1 MDDQTLDEVG
11 AAALN
16 SIFEG
21 GYETDP
27 FFAQDAGAAVSEGD
41 NSQPRGDDGR
51 FIAKEEVPSEE
62 PVTEEAPVVEEEAPA
77 AEPVAEAEEVAV
89 EEEAPADE
97 PLYLDLDE
105 ETLELLDSKYGG
117 DIAKALTSLRESER
131 VIGRQGNELGELRQ
145 LKEQLDSLQNLITLQ
160 QQGQGIDWDEII
172 EEDPQQ
178 AVMMAA
184 QYQNP
189 QAFEQAIE
197 AWAQVEPI
205 KAFTFLQ
212 DVTNQT
218 QTVAPEAPVSL
229 ESEIDNLKGR
239 YPDLQQRL
247 PAIQQAA
254 AERPMIA
261 AALNG
266 PDPRARVQALEDL
279 YHLSRSRETPDTSK
293 AARQVVLRA
302 KAEAEQIRQD
312 AAVVSASNQSQTET
326 PPPVS
331 GDVAL
336 QETLQEYLSLG
347 DDFRIVG

>member
-62 PVTEEAPVVEEEAPA
+62 PVAEEALVVEEEAPA

-89 EEEAPADE
+89 EEEAPAE
-97 PLYLDLDE
+97 PMYLDLDE

-145 LKEQLDSLQNLITLQ
+145 LKEQLDSLQNLIMLQ
-160 QQGQGIDWDEII
+160 QQGQGIDW
-172 EEDPQQ
+172 EEKIADDPRE
-178 AVMMAA
+178 AVLLAA
-184 QYQNP
+184 QYQNT
-189 QAFEQAIE
+189 QAFEEAIE
-197 AWAQVEPI
+197 AWAAIEPI
-205 KAFTFLQ
+205 QAFTFLQ
-212 DVTNQT
+212 QVSAEAEQP
-218 QTVAPEAPVSL
+218 APTSL

-247 PAIQQAA
+247 PVIEQLA
-254 AERPMIA
+254 AERP
-261 AALNG
+261 ALAGLLND
-266 PDPRARVQALEDL
+266 PDPRTRVSALEDL
-279 YHLSRSRETPDTSK
+279 YHLSKSRETPDTSA
-293 AARQVVLRA
+293 AARQVILRA
-302 KAEAEQIRQD
+302 KAEAEQVRSD
-312 AAVVSASNQSQTET
+312 AAVVSQSNTS
-326 PPPVS
+326 PPEPPAVT
-331 GDVAL
+331 GDMAL